1 MTKDKLQAELLE
13 KIKGGIKPSDLKKSN
28 NPSIK
33 PVKKPLPDPY
43 NEPDDGYESDSSIP
57 KAPPLPETKQIKQLK
72 KDVKYWSQTAN
83 THLKN
88 LQLAQ
93 AKISLL
99 EEQNQSLKKPS
110 KDQKEL
116 LKEKNKQIEIIA
128 KENEQNLQKANK
140 ATELLNKQSESI
152 RKAKEVIKELQSKIT
167 EQEQTIE
174 TMKNKAKTTAHAN
187 DTNNKLEINEPKDM
201 NMRQTKTFLCSECNQ
216 AKPHSELS
224 RAFNSF
230 SFCLDCSKKARHQAQ
245 EQKTKPQLDFTC
257 HLC

>member
-93 AKISLL
+93 ARISLL
-99 EEQNQSLKKPS
+99 ETDLSVVKSFNKDLQEQVKPS
-110 KDQKEL
+110 KNQVKSTNSPPL
-116 LKEKNKQIEIIA
+116 LSN
-128 KENEQNLQKANK
+128 
-140 ATELLNKQSESI
+140 
-152 RKAKEVIKELQSKIT
+152 
-167 EQEQTIE
+167 
-174 TMKNKAKTTAHAN
+174 
-187 DTNNKLEINEPKDM
+187 
-201 NMRQTKTFLCSECNQ
+201 
-216 AKPHSELS
+216 
-224 RAFNSF
+224 
-230 SFCLDCSKKARHQAQ
+230 
-245 EQKTKPQLDFTC
+245 
-257 HLC
+257 